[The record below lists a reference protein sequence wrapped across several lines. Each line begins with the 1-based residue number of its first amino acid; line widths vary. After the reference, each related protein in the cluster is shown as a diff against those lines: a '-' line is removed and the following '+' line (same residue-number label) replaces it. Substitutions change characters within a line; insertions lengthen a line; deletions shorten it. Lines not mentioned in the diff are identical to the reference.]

1 MKEIMNMKKYSRF
14 AILTVLV
21 LALGCIGTAN
31 AIVIPPQGA
40 GQIGI
45 SAVVMLNDLPVY
57 AAPDASSKVL
67 MTLETG
73 RHVIVLEQADGWA
86 KFTLS
91 DSVDETFEGWAD
103 ADSGEFA
110 PDSLHK
116 VIDFLPGQSDEK
128 DKGGT
133 LRLGAYP
140 CRIVPGTLMERCY
153 GLSLISERH
162 RHRYEF
168 SNEFRDAL
176 SEAGLALSG
185 LSPDG
190 NIVETVEVPGHPFYL
205 GVQFHPE
212 FKSRPNKPHPLF
224 SGFIEAALRRRAAG
238 K

>member
-1 MKEIMNMKKYSRF
+1 MKKYSRF

-31 AIVIPPQGA
+31 AIVIPPQGV

-103 ADSGEFA
+103 ADSLLIDNAWYFTGEETLVYAWNDTEA
-110 PDSLHK
+110 P
-116 VIDFLPGQSDEK
+116 VFEIFEE
-128 DKGGT
+128 GT
-133 LRLGAYP
+133 LLPILKDDGEWLVVSLNGASAW
-140 CRIVPGTLMERCY
+140 ILKT
-153 GLSLISERH
+153 
-162 RHRYEF
+162 
-168 SNEFRDAL
+168 
-176 SEAGLALSG
+176 EA
-185 LSPDG
+185 DMQ
-190 NIVETVEVPGHPFYL
+190 PF
-205 GVQFHPE
+205 GMDE
-212 FKSRPNKPHPLF
+212 
-224 SGFIEAALRRRAAG
+224 
-238 K
+238 